1 MTRMFFNFSPG
12 ADESKLP
19 AEVILRAMQ
28 ELIFPGTHD
37 CPREW
42 LDIAERHFGTEAWF
56 VISALGR
63 NHSYPLHYKNG
74 VVQTWSEYTSNQLR
88 FILASGG
95 LSTVPSMLPLCG

>member
-12 ADESKLP
+12 TNELIVPADTLLC
-19 AEVILRAMQ
+19 AIQEVIY
-28 ELIFPGTHD
+28 PGTHEF
-37 CPREW
+37 PREW
-42 LDIAERHFGTEAWF
+42 IRIAESYFGTEAWF

-63 NHSYPLHYKNG
+63 NHSYPFHYKNG

-95 LSTVPSMLPLCG
+95 LSMLPSTLPLCG

>member
-12 ADESKLP
+12 TNEQIVPADMLLC
-19 AEVILRAMQ
+19 AIQEVIY
-28 ELIFPGTHD
+28 PGTHEF
-37 CPREW
+37 PREW
-42 LDIAERHFGTEAWF
+42 TRIAESYFGTEAWF

-63 NHSYPLHYKNG
+63 NHSYPFHYKNG

-95 LSTVPSMLPLCG
+95 LSMLPSTLPLCG